1 MPWWIFPKPE
11 TTMEKLNKDFREFI
25 ALLEKHAIEYLI
37 VGGYAVAFHGFP
49 RYTGDIDF
57 FVAISENN
65 ATGLLA
71 VFEEFGFGDI
81 GIVKADFLEPDF
93 VVEIGREPRKIQ
105 ILTGIDGVTFE
116 DCRIN
121 GITENYGDMSLRFIG
136 IEELLKNK
144 QASARD
150 KDLIDLRALRD
161 IHGGDGSR
169 EA

>member
-1 MPWWIFPKPE
+1 
-11 TTMEKLNKDFREFI
+11 MEKLNQDFREFI

-37 VGGYAVAFHGFP
+37 VGGYAVAYHGFP

-57 FVAISENN
+57 FVAISDSN

-81 GIVKADFLEPDF
+81 GIGKADFLEPDF

-105 ILTGIDGVTFE
+105 VPTGIDGVTFE
-116 DCRIN
+116 ECRKHE
-121 GITENYGDMSLRFIG
+121 ITETYGGMSLRFIG

-150 KDLIDLRALRD
+150 KDLIDLRALKD
-161 IHGGDGSR
+161 LHGGDQSQMPQS
-169 EA
+169 